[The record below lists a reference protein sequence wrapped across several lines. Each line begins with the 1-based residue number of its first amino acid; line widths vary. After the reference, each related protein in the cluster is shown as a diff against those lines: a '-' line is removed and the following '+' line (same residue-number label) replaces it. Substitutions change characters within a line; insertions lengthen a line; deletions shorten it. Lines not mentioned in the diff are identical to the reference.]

1 MDPRPAQQPFRIV
14 VDSNNTPEKRVRWWH
29 VLAILVCVFTLYTL
43 YGWFSNKIHKERH
56 RTVCEAHPEKIA
68 IFLHCH
74 RDASRCANSVLSL
87 LRTATCPER
96 IEINVYQ
103 ELDRGDADVFEVCM
117 AAANSATEKHWIQNM
132 RVTTTDDASST
143 TLGSLFAWK
152 ELLRNSPKTK
162 WVLLTQPG
170 TVATHGW
177 DVALSQAWLGIREK
191 ESFRNIPLLTAQPPR
206 ENRTSSLAKKRHDSD
221 GVLGMARDW
230 MNIAT
235 ASGQHNLKASTV
247 SRSIFTVVGELRG
260 RIPTIGSRTFPRMP
274 KEAVQVLGASASMI
288 FGPGEALANAIRTFP
303 EFSTRPVADYALDWL
318 LSSILYESGSR
329 FFAPPECPLLRPRH
343 SRNLRPPEWNS
354 KDISNLL
361 SASCA
366 KYARWAGV
374 GSDVVS
380 GRARMGLL
388 PALDGEDILQKF
400 GSHATFDRIKR
411 GFAKNTGTA
420 P

>member
-14 VDSNNTPEKRVRWWH
+14 VDSNNASEKRVRWWH
-29 VLAILVCVFTLYTL
+29 VLAVLVCVFTLYTMWS
-43 YGWFSNKIHKERH
+43 WFSRKLHASRL

-68 IFLHCH
+68 ILLHCH
-74 RDASRCANSVLSL
+74 RDAQRCANSALSF
-87 LRTATCPER
+87 LRAATCPDR
-96 IEINVYQ
+96 IEINIYQ
-103 ELDRGDADVFEVCM
+103 ELDRGDTDVFEMCM
-117 AAANSATEKHWIQNM
+117 TVANSATEKHWVQNM
-132 RVTTTDDASST
+132 RITTTDDASST
-143 TLGSLFAWK
+143 TLGSIFAWK

-170 TVATHGW
+170 TVAVDGW
-177 DVALSQAWLGIREK
+177 DVALSNAWMNVSGK

-206 ENRTSSLAKKRHDSD
+206 QSRTSSVVKKHSSD
-221 GVLGMARDW
+221 GMLGMARDW
-230 MNIAT
+230 VNIAT
-235 ASGQHNLKASTV
+235 ASGQHNLKASSI
-247 SRSIFTVVGELRG
+247 SRSIFTVVGDLRG
-260 RIPTIGSRTFPRMP
+260 RIPTIGYRTFPRVP
-274 KEAVQVLGASASMI
+274 KHAVQVLGASASMI
-288 FGPGEALANAIRTFP
+288 FGPGEALANALRTFP
-303 EFSTRPVADYALDWL
+303 EVASRPIADYALDWV

-329 FFAPPECPLLRPRH
+329 FFTPPECPLLRPRH
-343 SRNLRPPEWNS
+343 SRNLRPPGWNS
-354 KDISNLL
+354 KDVSDSL

-374 GSDVVS
+374 GSGVVS

-411 GFAKNTGTA
+411 GFARNPGTA